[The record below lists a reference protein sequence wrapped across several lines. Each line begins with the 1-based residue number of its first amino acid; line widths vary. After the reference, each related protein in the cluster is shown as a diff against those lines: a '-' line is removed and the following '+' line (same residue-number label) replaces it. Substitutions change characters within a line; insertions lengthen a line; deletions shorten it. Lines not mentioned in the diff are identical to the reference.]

1 MSHKNHKPPARPARD
16 ALESTK
22 FQVRKCLLSHG
33 YRQLNPS
40 RFELP
45 TRAGMQRMELTYL
58 GVVKSK
64 LVCSTPKKGTLL
76 ARRRKRKDPF
86 WWKDTAFGWYS
97 NVCISKRGAL
107 KGLESF

>member
-1 MSHKNHKPPARPARD
+1 MSHKKHTIPARPQRE

-22 FQVRKCLLSHG
+22 FRVRKCLLSHG
-33 YRQLNPS
+33 YRQLSPS

-76 ARRRKRKDPF
+76 ARRRKRKNPF
-86 WWKDTAFGWYS
+86 WWKDVAFGWYGE
-97 NVCISKRGAL
+97 IHITKRGAL
-107 KGLESF
+107 KGIASF